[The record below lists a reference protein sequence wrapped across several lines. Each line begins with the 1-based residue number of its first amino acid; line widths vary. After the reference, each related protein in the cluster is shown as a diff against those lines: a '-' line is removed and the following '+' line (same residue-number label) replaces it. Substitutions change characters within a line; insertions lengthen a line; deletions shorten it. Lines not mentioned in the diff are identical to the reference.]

1 MAVFPQTP
9 RTLIRR
15 LGDLEAANDEALWAR
30 FVELYEPAIREFI
43 RLQEPD
49 MRAADRDDLVQET
62 FARLVP
68 ALRNRVFDPKKG
80 RFRTYLAVT
89 VRRLMIDRLRA
100 LSARRTA
107 GTVPLEDVEPV
118 AETPAAAEL
127 VDMKWRLARH
137 HAAVEHVFAKSALSE
152 QSRRVYLMS
161 EVEGLAMKDIA
172 AKLGLAPNAVRR
184 IASRV
189 RKMIAAVEAEY
200 E

>member
-1 MAVFPQTP
+1 MTVFPQTP

-30 FVELYEPAIREFI
+30 FVELYEPAVREFI
-43 RLQEPD
+43 RLQDPD
-49 MRAADRDDLVQET
+49 LPAADRDDLVQET

-68 ALRNRVFDPKKG
+68 ALRNRVFDPRKG
-80 RFRTYLAVT
+80 KFRTFLSVI
-89 VRRLMIDRLRA
+89 VKRLMIDRLRA
-100 LSARRTA
+100 LTARRTSGA
-107 GTVPLEDVEPV
+107 VPLEDVEPV

-161 EVEGLAMKDIA
+161 EVEGRAMKDIA

-189 RKMIAAVEAEY
+189 RKMISAVEAEY

>member
-9 RTLIRR
+9 QTLVRR

-30 FVELYEPAIREFI
+30 FVELYEPAIREFV
-43 RLQEPD
+43 RLQDPD
-49 MRAADRDDLVQET
+49 MPSADRDDLVQEA

-100 LSARRTA
+100 LTARRTA
-107 GTVPLEDVEPV
+107 GAVPLEDVEPV
-118 AETPAAAEL
+118 AETPAAAML

-152 QSRRVYLMS
+152 QSRKVYLMS
-161 EVEGLAMKDIA
+161 EVDGLAMKDIA
-172 AKLGLAPNAVRR
+172 AKMGLAPNAVRR

>member
-1 MAVFPQTP
+1 MAVFPATP
-9 RTLIRR
+9 ATLIRS
-15 LGDLEAANDEALWAR
+15 LGELAERSDDAHWAR

-43 RLQEPD
+43 RLQDPD
-49 MRAADRDDLVQET
+49 IPAADRDDLVQET

-68 ALRNRVFDPKKG
+68 ALRNRVFDPGKG
-80 RFRTYLAVT
+80 RFRNFLATV
-89 VRRLMIDRLRA
+89 VRRLMIDRMRELT
-100 LSARRTA
+100 ARRTGGA
-107 GTVPLEDVEPV
+107 VPIEEVEPV

-152 QSRRVYLMS
+152 QSRKVYLMS
-161 EVEGLAMKDIA
+161 EVDGLAMKDIA

-189 RKMIAAVEAEY
+189 RRMIAAVEAEY
-200 E
+200 D